1 MIAESTTRL
10 SARINVCKGTGTN
23 YMRTILAGSLLGVLI
38 AAGAPQMRAQD
49 MPQREG
55 MAFGRQ
61 PMVRGTVTAV
71 AGNDITIKTETGESF
86 TVAVSANT
94 RLLKE
99 NRVPGA
105 QQTDGPRQPNL
116 IKVEEIKPGDGV
128 GAMGELDAP
137 KKTIHALFVAVMDA
151 AQVKRLRE
159 GMGKEYITGKI
170 TAIDEVK
177 LTILRSDNVTQVIEV
192 DETTSFRRGGRRAII
207 RTDGTMSQ
215 PPAGGAGSPTPTGS
229 GAESITLADIK
240 VGEMIA
246 GQGSMKHG
254 VFVPTMLTVIP
265 PAAMGGPR
273 MRPEG
278 AQRNDTTT
286 PRQ

>member
-1 MIAESTTRL
+1 
-10 SARINVCKGTGTN
+10 
-23 YMRTILAGSLLGVLI
+23 
-38 AAGAPQMRAQD
+38 MRAQD
-49 MPQREG
+49 MPQRGG

-71 AGNDITIKTETGESF
+71 SGDQITIKTETGESF

-94 RLLKE
+94 RLMKD
-99 NRVPGA
+99 NRAASA
-105 QQTDGPRQPNL
+105 QQTDGPRQPNP
-116 IKVEEIKPGDGV
+116 IKIEDVKPGDGV

-159 GMGKEYITGKI
+159 GLGKEYITGKV

-192 DETTSFRRGGRRAII
+192 DETTSFRRGGRRSII

-215 PPAGGAGSPTPTGS
+215 PPAGGSAQSPAG

-240 VGEMIA
+240 VGDMVA
-246 GQGSMKHG
+246 GQGSLKHG

-265 PAAMGGPR
+265 PGAFGGPR

-278 AQRNDTTT
+278 APRNDTT
-286 PRQ
+286 PPKQ

>member
-1 MIAESTTRL
+1 
-10 SARINVCKGTGTN
+10 
-23 YMRTILAGSLLGVLI
+23 MRSILAGSLLGVLI
-38 AAGAPQMRAQD
+38 ATGAPFVQAQD
-49 MPQREG
+49 MPQRGG

-71 AGNDITIKTETGESF
+71 SGDQISIKTEAGESF

-94 RLLKE
+94 RLMKD
-99 NRVPGA
+99 NRTAGG
-105 QQTDGPRQPNL
+105 QQSEGPRQPNP
-116 IKVEEIKPGDGV
+116 IKIEDIKPGDGV
-128 GAMGELDAP
+128 GVMGEMDAP
-137 KKTIHALFVAVMDA
+137 KKTVHALFVAVMDA

-192 DETTSFRRGGRRAII
+192 DETTSFRRGGRRSAM
-207 RTDGTMSQ
+207 RTDGATVQQ
-215 PPAGGAGSPTPTGS
+215 PPAGGTQPPTGN

-240 VGEMIA
+240 VGDMVA
-246 GQGSMKHG
+246 GQGSLKHG
-254 VFVPTMLTVIP
+254 VFVPTTLTIIP
-265 PAAMGGPR
+265 PGAFGGQR

-278 AQRNDTTT
+278 ASRNDTT
-286 PRQ
+286 PPKQ